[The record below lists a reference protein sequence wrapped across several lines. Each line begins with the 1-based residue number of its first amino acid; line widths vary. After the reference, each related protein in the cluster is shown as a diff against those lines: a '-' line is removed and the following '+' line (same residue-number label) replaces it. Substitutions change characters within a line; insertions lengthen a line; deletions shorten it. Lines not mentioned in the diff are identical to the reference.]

1 MPEKFVK
8 ERETESSEE
17 IEKYRG
23 KSVRDAEV
31 LHPSGITIDFTSSIT
46 ISINAGSPNN
56 QPDFTSQLTGT
67 TQLLFGKPKDAIV
80 GDPLVGNVGQVD
92 GKFDVSPT
100 ELVSTTAV
108 GATPFAP
115 QITVRVGDGVADLA
129 PTPSGKTLP
138 YDSLY
143 SGGAVS
149 KKPGHSGTLDTFF
162 NVFLE
167 IQNTPE
173 GSIRNKTPIALKG
186 EISPAS
192 LSNGHLTL
200 NYSSSGVTALYTAGA
215 DGVFWTGDEVE
226 FARLVPG
233 ANGNSLT
240 VNFTSSSSW

>member
-1 MPEKFVK
+1 M
-8 ERETESSEE
+8 
-17 IEKYRG
+17 
-23 KSVRDAEV
+23 
-31 LHPSGITIDFTSSIT
+31 
-46 ISINAGSPNN
+46 
-56 QPDFTSQLTGT
+56 
-67 TQLLFGKPKDAIV
+67 
-80 GDPLVGNVGQVD
+80 
-92 GKFDVSPT
+92 
-100 ELVSTTAV
+100 
-108 GATPFAP
+108 GATPFTP
-115 QITVRVGDGVADLA
+115 QITVHAGDGVADLA
-129 PTPSGKTLP
+129 PTPSSKTLP

-143 SGGAVS
+143 SGGAISEKSS
-149 KKPGHSGTLDTFF
+149 KKSGHSGALDTFF

-192 LSNGHLTL
+192 FSDGHLTL
-200 NYSSSGVTALYTAGA
+200 NYSSSAVTALYTAGA